1 MSRLITARGFRP
13 SRRRPRLEPL
23 EDRIAPAMI
32 VWGNSS
38 GGDWDTGANW
48 QGGVKPGPADDAV
61 INIAVTNPITH
72 SQNITDAINS
82 LSVTAKAPVNL
93 GNGTLQIA
101 GTLASNGSFT
111 IAGGTLRNATVP
123 AGTTITADSNGGNTL
138 SGVTLDGTLDMG
150 SVFAPKMT
158 VTSGLTLNG
167 TILLG
172 GADGSDVGALTAQG
186 TQAWSGTGSILFGGS
201 DTTSLAMSSGATLT
215 LGAGL
220 TLHGQSGEI
229 SGTFIN
235 QGTIN
240 VDLAGRTAGS
250 TADEDL
256 TLIGTGWINQG
267 TLQVDNGAT
276 LKTAGTWSNTG
287 TMNVQVGATL
297 NLGGSFTTAGLGI
310 FTPAPAG
317 SFSRTGG
324 TVNVTG
330 TLDNT
335 GSTLALDSRTGGW
348 NVFGGTIIGGT
359 ITTSGGNVLTAVNS
373 SNTISGVTLDGTLDM
388 GSVFAPKMNVT
399 SGLTLNGTILLAAAN
414 GSDSAALTAQ
424 GTQAW
429 SGTGSILFGGS
440 DTTDLAISSG
450 ATLTFGAGL
459 TLHGQSG
466 EITGTFVNQ
475 GTISADLAGRPA
487 GSTAAGSFV
496 LIGTGWINQG
506 TFQVDARRRSPWPA
520 PAGPTPAASASTAA
534 PSTSAIAMAPPDR
547 SRRPAWAS
555 SRRPRRARSAAPAA
569 R

>member
-1 MSRLITARGFRP
+1 MSRRITARRFRP

-111 IAGGTLRNATVP
+111 IAGGTLQNATVQ
-123 AGTTITADSNGGNTL
+123 AGTTITAVNSSNTI

-158 VTSGLTLNG
+158 VTNGLTLNG

-172 GADGSDVGALTAQG
+172 GAERQRRRRADGAGHADVVGHRQYPLRRLGHHVPGHFQR
-186 TQAWSGTGSILFGGS
+186 
-201 DTTSLAMSSGATLT
+201 ATLT

-220 TLHGQSGEI
+220 TVHGQSGEI
-229 SGTFIN
+229 TGTFIN

-240 VDLAGRTAGS
+240 VDLAGRTTGS

-256 TLIGTGWINQG
+256 TFIGTGWINQG

-287 TMNVQVGATL
+287 TMNVQSGATL
-297 NLGGSFTTAGLGI
+297 NLGGSVTTAGLGI
-310 FTPAPAG
+310 FPPAPAG

-324 TVNVTG
+324 TVNLTG

-335 GSTLALDSRTGGW
+335 GNTLALDSRTGGW

-388 GSVFAPKMNVT
+388 GSVFAPKMTVT
-399 SGLTLNGTILLAAAN
+399 NGLTLNGTILLGGAN
-414 GSDSAALTAQ
+414 GSDVGALTAQ
-424 GTQAW
+424 GTQTW

-450 ATLTFGAGL
+450 TTLTL
-459 TLHGQSG
+459 
-466 EITGTFVNQ
+466 
-475 GTISADLAGRPA
+475 
-487 GSTAAGSFV
+487 
-496 LIGTGWINQG
+496 
-506 TFQVDARRRSPWPA
+506 A
-520 PAGPTPAASASTAA
+520 PA
-534 PSTSAIAMAPPDR
+534 
-547 SRRPAWAS
+547 
-555 SRRPRRARSAAPAA
+555 
-569 R
+569 